1 MNSDREHDFNS
12 SIPLLLLDLKKKKNL
27 ASEYFCDLISYTL
40 QGTALGKEKL
50 KSYDKEAFASNYQII
65 FC

>member
-1 MNSDREHDFNS
+1 MNSDREHDVNS
-12 SIPLLLLDLKKKKNL
+12 SIPLLLLDLKKKIFL

-50 KSYDKEAFASNYQII
+50 
-65 FC
+65 